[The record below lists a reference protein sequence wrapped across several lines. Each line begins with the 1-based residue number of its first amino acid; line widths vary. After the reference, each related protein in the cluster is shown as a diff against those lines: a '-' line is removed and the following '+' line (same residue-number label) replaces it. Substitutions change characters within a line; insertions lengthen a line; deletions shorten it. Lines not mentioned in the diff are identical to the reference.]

1 MRRRMVV
8 HRAMMPVVMN
18 NPVVLY
24 RVMGLGAGKTGQT
37 DEQGNDH

>member
-18 NPVVLY
+18 NPVVY
-24 RVMGLGAGKTGQT
+24 GVMVLGAGKTAQS
-37 DEQGNDH
+37 DKNQ

>member
-18 NPVVLY
+18 NPVTVH
-24 RVMGLGAGKTGQT
+24 RVMVLGAGKTGHS
-37 DEQGNDH
+37 DKNY